1 MTPPKAVRHLTAEAL
16 AERLDVP
23 VLTVKYWLRTGYG
36 PQSIK
41 VGRHRRYRLTEVEAW
56 EREQLSATG

>member
-1 MTPPKAVRHLTAEAL
+1 MTAPKAVRHLTADEL
-16 AERLDVP
+16 AERLGVP
-23 VLTVKYWLRTGYG
+23 PLTVKYWLRTGYG